1 MLGKMVVSGS
11 SDPGSSLW
19 PCGIATFPIALT
31 EAAWSSLA
39 ASPVACRHVGERAK
53 LGWSSV
59 CKKMLVPVAD

>member
-19 PCGIATFPIALT
+19 PCGIATFPVALT
-31 EAAWSSLA
+31 EAWSSLA
-39 ASPVACRHVGERAK
+39 VFPVACRHVGERVK